1 MAATSPKYKVRLNS
15 AEKIEELLQEVYDQ
29 ACRQIN
35 EIQNEINKLVN
46 STNMGAEDFTM
57 EDKAKYFKAM
67 HDLTGDKKSAI
78 QTKLDIVKFMGE
90 VMKYNGNTKEALA
103 DKAMAKKTSLNL
115 AQIRAALKDDNDVD
129 NYNLH
134 TMKP

>member
-1 MAATSPKYKVRLNS
+1 
-15 AEKIEELLQEVYDQ
+15 
-29 ACRQIN
+29 
-35 EIQNEINKLVN
+35 
-46 STNMGAEDFTM
+46 
-57 EDKAKYFKAM
+57 M